1 MDNRTLGMIP
11 GLQPPEGVPETPQ
24 GFARLPTQ
32 RELHGIVKGWFA
44 NRPNWLSAS
53 AVQECDITSEERQEL
68 VEVYNKVIDQPEE
81 VGPFNKNE
89 TKVFSTGR
97 EDDYG
102 AIYTHV
108 HTGLKIGVSYD
119 QHILHGSC
127 VEVPSP
133 TSINVLKHVW
143 VEAWY
148 TGELC
153 ECYVDHIDDVR
164 RLVSILHETEASSV
178 RVVVSEEFIRA
189 GLLHL

>member
-1 MDNRTLGMIP
+1 MDR
-11 GLQPPEGVPETPQ
+11 
-24 GFARLPTQ
+24 
-32 RELHGIVKGWFA
+32 
-44 NRPNWLSAS
+44 
-53 AVQECDITSEERQEL
+53 
-68 VEVYNKVIDQPEE
+68 
-81 VGPFNKNE
+81 FNKKE

-97 EDDYG
+97 EDDYA

-119 QHILHGSC
+119 QHILHRTC
-127 VEVPSP
+127 VEVPKP

-153 ECYVDHIDDVR
+153 EFYVDHIDDVR

-189 GLLHL
+189 GLLQL